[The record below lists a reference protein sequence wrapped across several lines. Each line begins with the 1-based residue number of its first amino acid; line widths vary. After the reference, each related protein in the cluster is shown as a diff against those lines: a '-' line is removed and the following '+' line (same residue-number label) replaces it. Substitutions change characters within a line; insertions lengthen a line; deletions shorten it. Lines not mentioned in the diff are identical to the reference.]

1 MTFIRF
7 QIQGW
12 RFILFFPPKV
22 TLHEIFSLAYCIRE
36 LMEKFGEMN
45 MIRNPSSS
53 RSFPWFLTH
62 IDYVTKNTRKSFGP
76 GWCSTIFNS
85 ENLKS
90 FRPQKVLVHI
100 VQRILMWCNFRR
112 LGRVNTKS
120 RETTFALLYTFC
132 FLLTFEAF
140 SFTNQLSLF
149 CWQLLNVFIFA

>member
-1 MTFIRF
+1 
-7 QIQGW
+7 
-12 RFILFFPPKV
+12 
-22 TLHEIFSLAYCIRE
+22 
-36 LMEKFGEMN
+36 MEKFGEMN

-112 LGRVNTKS
+112 LCSEHKVEQQHLRYSILSV
-120 RETTFALLYTFC
+120 FC
-132 FLLTFEAF
+132 WPLK
-140 SFTNQLSLF
+140 LSLLLINCRSF
-149 CWQLLNVFIFA
+149 VGSFWTFLFSHSHTLKTDQIFNFYSRINGSFQLKITIIL